1 MAKFFLKHN
10 EKLDSSNIKFVS
22 FISFLLGFS
31 QALLAYV
38 LSLYF
43 KEVSGTDNV
52 GIFFML
58 SYLVILVIFLNLHK
72 LVRKIGKP
80 FLFYLTFLLKAIA
93 LTVLFYCPLSI
104 LGIIFLIIYIIGEA
118 ISWVCLDI
126 ILESFSTDRMS
137 GRIRGLYLTI
147 GNVGFILAPLLSFQ
161 ILDDFGFKGIFF
173 ASFVIQFLIFSISLM
188 AFRGINHI
196 FKRKET
202 MRELLKRVFK
212 RKNIMRIYYISFVLD
227 FFYALMVIYTPLY
240 FLQMGY
246 SLSQIGLAFSI
257 ILIPFVL
264 LQYPVGILADK
275 KTGEKEFL
283 ILSIAVMGIS
293 TLIFYF
299 FDFKEIFAWT
309 LILFITRIGAS
320 MIEILRDSYFYKRI
334 DGYDVDIIN
343 FFRTSRP
350 VAYITATILSS
361 LLLLL
366 LDDMKIVFL
375 LIAVVSLS
383 GLYPAFRLVDNKSE
397 EDKIINL
404 R

>member
-137 GRIRGLYLTI
+137 GRIRGFYLTI
-147 GNVGFILAPLLSFQ
+147 GNAGFILAPLLSFQ
-161 ILDDFGFKGIFF
+161 ILGDFGFKGIFF

-350 VAYITATILSS
+350 VAYIIAAVLSS
-361 LLLLL
+361 LLLLF
-366 LDDMKIVFL
+366 LDDIKIIFL

-397 EDKIINL
+397 EEKNIFKL
-404 R
+404 

>member
-1 MAKFFLKHN
+1 MAKSFLKHN
-10 EKLDSSNIKFVS
+10 EKLDLGNVKFVS
-22 FISFLLGFS
+22 FISFLMGFS
-31 QALLAYV
+31 SALLAYV

-43 KEVSGTDNV
+43 KMASESDNV
-52 GIFFML
+52 GIFFTL
-58 SYLVILVIFLNLHK
+58 SYLTALIIFLNLHK

-80 FLFYLTFLLKAIA
+80 LLFYLAFLLKAIA
-93 LTVLFYCPLSI
+93 LLVLFYFPLSVI
-104 LGIIFLIIYIIGEA
+104 GIVFLIVYIIGES

-126 ILESFSTDRMS
+126 ILESFSTDKMS

-147 GNVGFILAPLLSFQ
+147 SNAGFILAPLLSFQ

-173 ASFVIQFLIFSISLM
+173 ASFVLQFLIFSISLM
-188 AFRGINHI
+188 AFRGVNHI

-202 MRELLKRVFK
+202 IRQLLKRVFK
-212 RKNIMRIYYISFVLD
+212 RKNIMRIYYISFVLE

-240 FLQMGY
+240 LLQMGY

-283 ILSIAVMGIS
+283 IFSIAVMGIS

-309 LILFITRIGAS
+309 LVLFITRIGAS

-350 VAYITATILSS
+350 VAYIIATILSF
-361 LLLLL
+361 LLLLF

-383 GLYPAFRLVDNKSE
+383 GLYPAFKLVDNKSE
-397 EDKIINL
+397 EEKIINL
-404 R
+404 